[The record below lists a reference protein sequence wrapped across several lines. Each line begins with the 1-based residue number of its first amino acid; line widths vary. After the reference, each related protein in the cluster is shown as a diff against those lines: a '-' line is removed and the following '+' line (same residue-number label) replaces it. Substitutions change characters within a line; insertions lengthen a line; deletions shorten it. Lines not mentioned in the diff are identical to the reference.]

1 MTIIDALRLSGLVE
15 SNGEAKRLIQGGGAK
30 VNDNA
35 VSDGGQTLTL
45 SDLTTDGYIKLS
57 SGKKKHALIRVS

>member
-1 MTIIDALRLSGLVE
+1 LVE